1 MTFCPPLSVGM
12 FIVPFRIFL
21 LHSRLIFVLLCL
33 SCVLYFVVGMASL
46 WSLSDEVHEEEE
58 EDYDPSVEQD
68 NAATSARLDQIVVAN
83 PARRRAAPS
92 ATATAAPRSK
102 RTRLNQEG
110 HQPPDGHEASQPPSP
125 PAPPGP
131 KVTTAPKLRSKAWK
145 NFTRIEQPN
154 PDEVVAECNICHT
167 ILRVPSKN
175 GTSSLL
181 SHTAQVHPHNTNEV
195 NNYFLKTE
203 KNADGSHSV
212 RNTKLDMETIR
223 AAISMFLVGGSHAFS
238 VIEEVGFKKMIGAA
252 CLVC

>member
-1 MTFCPPLSVGM
+1 MTFCPPLS
-12 FIVPFRIFL
+12 
-21 LHSRLIFVLLCL
+21 
-33 SCVLYFVVGMASL
+33 VGMASL

-68 NAATSARLDQIVVAN
+68 NAAISARLDQIIVAD
-83 PARRRAAPS
+83 PARRRVAPS
-92 ATATAAPRSK
+92 ATAMAAPRSK

-110 HQPPDGHEASQPPSP
+110 RRARTNEASQPADGHEASPPTSP

-167 ILRVPSKN
+167 TLRATSKN

-181 SHTAQVHPHNTNEV
+181 RHTAQVHPHNTNEV
-195 NNYFLKTE
+195 NSYFLKTE

-238 VIEEVGFKKMIGAA
+238 VIEEVGFKK
-252 CLVC
+252 